1 MKIFT
6 GKDEVAVEIEWI
18 GRKKENLVMWG
29 KVLGTMGMNMYL
41 TPEEICRS
49 FKILFT
55 WRMFVYILLLPYF
68 IVKMY
73 FKKLFKVA
81 KKDTEKFRH

>member
-6 GKDEVAVEIEWI
+6 GNDEVAVEIEWI

-41 TPEEICRS
+41 TPEELCKNI
-49 FKILFT
+49 KMVLT
-55 WRMFVYILLLPYF
+55 WRMFFYVLLLPYF
-68 IVKMY
+68 IVKLY
-73 FKKLFKVA
+73 LKKLAKVV
-81 KKDTEKFRH
+81 KKDT

>member
-6 GKDEVAVEIEWI
+6 GNDEVAVEIEWI

-41 TPEEICRS
+41 TPEELCKNI
-49 FKILFT
+49 KMVLT
-55 WRMFVYILLLPYF
+55 WRLFFYVLLLPYF
-68 IVKMY
+68 IVKLY
-73 FKKLFKVA
+73 LKKLA
-81 KKDTEKFRH
+81 